1 MDFILG
7 IMPFQLV
14 EILGA
19 VLQLLRSALIVF
31 GIVSLVNGI
40 TAEVTRDQTY
50 RLSETL
56 LRIEERVRELN
67 IRRAQRTI
75 FVNFEEQL
83 LGMKVFSVRH
93 AVDHKKEKEWEI
105 LKYSCVC
112 FLYGGQFGRRLGV
125 DSYHSCFGRAS
136 IVGSK

>member
-1 MDFILG
+1 MKINTVTLGTFLLILGLISCQFGLLLVLHQASFIDSILG

-19 VLQLLRSALIVF
+19 VLQLLGSALIVF

-67 IRRAQRTI
+67 IRRAQRTNVCKFCGALLEDESI
-75 FVNFEEQL
+75 FCQ
-83 LGMKVFSVRH
+83 
-93 AVDHKKEKEWEI
+93 A
-105 LKYSCVC
+105 C
-112 FLYGGQFGRRLGV
+112 GR
-125 DSYHSCFGRAS
+125 SQ
-136 IVGSK
+136 K

>member
-19 VLQLLRSALIVF
+19 VLQLLGSALIVF

-56 LRIEERVRELN
+56 LRIEEGVRELN
-67 IRRAQRTI
+67 IQRTQRTSICKFCGAPIGDESI
-75 FVNFEEQL
+75 FCPECGKSQ
-83 LGMKVFSVRH
+83 K
-93 AVDHKKEKEWEI
+93 
-105 LKYSCVC
+105 
-112 FLYGGQFGRRLGV
+112 
-125 DSYHSCFGRAS
+125 
-136 IVGSK
+136 